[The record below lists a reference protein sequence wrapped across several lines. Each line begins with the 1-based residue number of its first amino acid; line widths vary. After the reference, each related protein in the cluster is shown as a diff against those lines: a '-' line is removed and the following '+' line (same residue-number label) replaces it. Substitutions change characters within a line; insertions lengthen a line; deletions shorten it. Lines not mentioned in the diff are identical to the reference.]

1 MIEILETCETELGD
15 VQRLW
20 ADGDVMRYVGFPE
33 GLRQS
38 NEEMGRWYE
47 WIRRSRPRANH
58 YSVFEDGVYCGETFY
73 RIDEKRG
80 NSAAVDIEL
89 FAFARGRGIAARAL
103 SFAMEEVFRQ
113 GVSRVWVDPNPLN
126 EKAIRLYE
134 RLGFVRRE
142 MPEDLRASEGFVYME
157 RLP

>member
-89 FAFARGRGIAARAL
+89 FAFARGRSRLRWRICGRRRGKGLFIWKD
-103 SFAMEEVFRQ
+103 FRR
-113 GVSRVWVDPNPLN
+113 GWCW
-126 EKAIRLYE
+126 
-134 RLGFVRRE
+134 
-142 MPEDLRASEGFVYME
+142 
-157 RLP
+157 

>member
-38 NEEMGRWYE
+38 TEEMGRWYE

-103 SFAMEEVFRQ
+103 SFAMEEAFRQ
-113 GVSRVWVDPNPLN
+113 GRRRCGSIP
-126 EKAIRLYE
+126 IR
-134 RLGFVRRE
+134 
-142 MPEDLRASEGFVYME
+142 
-157 RLP
+157 

>member
-1 MIEILETCETELGD
+1 MEILETCEKDLGD

-58 YSVFEDGVYCGETFY
+58 YSVFEDGTYCGETFY

-80 NSAAVDIEL
+80 NSAAVDIKL
-89 FAFARGRGIAARAL
+89 FAFACARAWDCRAGAL
-103 SFAMEEVFRQ
+103 VCDGGGFPAG
-113 GVSRVWVDPNPLN
+113 GVEGVGRSQSAERKGDP
-126 EKAIRLYE
+126 A
-134 RLGFVRRE
+134 V
-142 MPEDLRASEGFVYME
+142 
-157 RLP
+157 